1 MQITDDYLHID
12 LGGAGVKEAGWEPE
26 EETLPPYRLSID
38 RVMLPPTP
46 ENLQT
51 LMQDAWQALN
61 AHEDSWPFR
70 EPVDAED
77 VPDYL
82 DVIKVRGVAAARE
95 ITLCMRHAVGPGAI
109 SAERLKH
116 VGVPTTSSEGT
127 ACCA

>member
-1 MQITDDYLHID
+1 MLAPFCWLHEVVSDLRFLYL
-12 LGGAGVKEAGWEPE
+12 GVAGVKEAGWEPE

-70 EPVDAED
+70 EPVDPED

-82 DVIKVRGVAAARE
+82 DVIKVRGMIAARE
-95 ITLCMRHAVGPGAI
+95 VTLC
-109 SAERLKH
+109 
-116 VGVPTTSSEGT
+116 
-127 ACCA
+127 